1 MTGGDSLYKIFRKH
15 LANFRINLFL
25 ILIIVSLI
33 PVQATNLNELNK
45 IKNMFV
51 SAENLSFNNTFG
63 GPMVIEVVVIA
74 SNLNDLDEQKGELDV
89 TINGNDLRMA
99 QAIDGNWYAYFADK
113 TMATRADETNLK
125 EPEEPENFGDTAG
138 AGLDF
143 GGFCGPST
151 TDTDIVGSSGGFPQ
165 TEGFAIARSFE
176 GGKIKE
182 EDDAEVV
189 PTHATAPFVDCVFIG
204 PLDDP
209 DTLSVYSSGV
219 VNHVV
224 REAKKLNTNNAVE
237 IGQIGLVEE
246 TWPIIQLYDF
256 TPNQDVKIIYN
267 EGGNAE
273 FVYLKFDDLEDLSFI
288 KFDNES
294 FPPRA
299 ELHITLQ
306 DNQLNIDPTDED
318 SWTFDVNPS
327 TLKTIYQMYDEN
339 GNNAAQGN
347 GDAEVDILPDLNS
360 LGYGKNGFLKIIADA
375 QDVGINNLE
384 EDPSSLI
391 VGSPPI
397 IPLNFDVTLVET
409 QANSGIFGT
418 WDWNDNSNI
427 DVTTDAQRGTSAII
441 EYGGTK
447 YSVLIKNYD
456 ATIKMGFNL
465 INEEGFL
472 KTVEP
477 SSLNKVRGEM
487 QESKPIPAWIKT
499 SAGWWSEEKVNDANL
514 FRGIEFLIQNN
525 IIEVPKTEPLSKP
538 SRHIPD
544 WLGNTAGWWSDGLI
558 PDEAFIQSIQWLI
571 TNGVIV
577 I

>member
-1 MTGGDSLYKIFRKH
+1 M
-15 LANFRINLFL
+15 
-25 ILIIVSLI
+25 SLI
-33 PVQATNLNELNK
+33 PVQATNLNELNE

-51 SAENLSFNNTFG
+51 SAENISFNNTFG
-63 GPMVIEVVVIA
+63 GPMVIEVVIIA
-74 SNLNDLDEQKGELDV
+74 SNLNDLDEAKGELDV
-89 TINGNDLRMA
+89 TVNGNDLKMA
-99 QAIDGNWYAYFADK
+99 QASDGNWYAYFADK
-113 TMATRADETNLK
+113 TMATRADETNLTQD
-125 EPEEPENFGDTAG
+125 FSDTAG
-138 AGLDF
+138 NGLDF
-143 GGFCGPST
+143 GGFCGPGT
-151 TDTDIVGSSGGFPQ
+151 IDTDIVGSSGGFPQ
-165 TEGFAIARSFE
+165 TEGFAIARSFVGE
-176 GGKIKE
+176 GTDSIE
-182 EDDAEVV
+182 EVA
-189 PTHATAPFVDCVFIG
+189 PTQGTAPFVDCVFIG
-204 PLDDP
+204 SLDDP
-209 DTLSVYSSGV
+209 DDPSEYRPGV
-219 VNHVV
+219 DNHVV
-224 REAKKLNTNNAVE
+224 REAKQLNTNNAVK
-237 IGQIGLVEE
+237 IGQVGLVEE

-267 EGGNAE
+267 EAGNTE
-273 FVYLKFDDLEDLSFI
+273 LVSLTFDDLEDLSFI
-288 KFDNES
+288 KLDNES
-294 FPPRA
+294 FPPGA

-347 GDAEVDILPDLNS
+347 GDTEVDILPDLNS

-571 TNGVIV
+571 ANGVIV